1 MSKSLQETG
10 SCIAYR
16 EAGVMADRNS
26 DSLGVR
32 RAVRVIGLASTAC
45 VLVALPVAPAF
56 AQSPPPSPA
65 ADAPAETPAKAPSP
79 TFFGRAIAWFRGD
92 RADGGLN
99 EPVYEATPYTVTLTV
114 DGKDKAVT
122 KAMRSASNLLS
133 LESTPPSGAAG
144 LARRARAD
152 RDRLTATLFSLG
164 RYGGCVTITIA
175 GESLDAPDIL
185 AVIDA
190 ARRKGPV
197 PITILVEPGPEFTFG
212 TISLVDAKTGRP
224 LAGIGTP
231 EDLGILPG
239 AQARSDQVVAAERR
253 IITRL
258 RDTGHPFAAVPSR
271 DVIADHRTRQLDI
284 TYRIAPGPEA
294 TFGPVTITGTK
305 SLDPQFVRERLTFR
319 EGERFDPARI
329 ERFRRDMGRVEVIQ
343 AVQVVEGDKL
353 DANGGLPI
361 TVEVR
366 ERKLRYV
373 GVGARYSTTDG
384 AVLNAYWGHRN
395 LFGGGETLRI
405 DAEGSWFGD
414 PGPNAVPSDNNF
426 GYNLSAKFMK
436 PGIFTPAD
444 DLIAEAALLRDRTD
458 AYITQGVTAL
468 VGVRHRFNE
477 KLTTQVSL
485 DYENADTTDFSGTS
499 QQVVVGFPIW
509 TVWDSTDNPLDATKG
524 YKADFTVEPFAQ
536 LGDESAGPAMVKGT
550 FSAYHA
556 FDPRSRYVLAG
567 RVSGGIIMGADL
579 SDIPPQRRFYA
590 GGGGSVR
597 GYGYQEASPR
607 DASGTIVGGTSL
619 LEGSIEM
626 RIKVTDTIGVVPFV
640 DAGAA
645 FADSTPDVFSPDM
658 KYSAGLGL
666 RYYTAVGPVRA
677 DVGIP
682 LNPSDDDSRF
692 GLYLS
697 LGQAF

>member
-1 MSKSLQETG
+1 
-10 SCIAYR
+10 
-16 EAGVMADRNS
+16 MADRRS
-26 DSLGVR
+26 DPLGFR
-32 RAVRVIGLASTAC
+32 RAVRAIGVVSTTC
-45 VLVALPVAPAF
+45 VLVASPFASVF
-56 AQSPPPSPA
+56 AQSPPPSSSPTA
-65 ADAPAETPAKAPSP
+65 ASTSASGTTDAPAAQPARRASP

-92 RADGGLN
+92 KADGGLN

-114 DGKDKAVT
+114 EGKDSAVT
-122 KAMRSASNLLS
+122 KAMKSASNLME

-152 RDRLTATLFSLG
+152 RDRLTANLFSLG
-164 RYGGCVTITIA
+164 RYGGCVNITIA
-175 GESLDAPDIL
+175 GEALDSPDML
-185 AVIDA
+185 AVIEA

-197 PITILVEPGPEFTFG
+197 PIVIDVQPGPQFTFG
-212 TISLVDAKTGRP
+212 KIALVDAATGRP
-224 LAGIGTP
+224 LTDVGSP
-231 EDLGILPG
+231 EDLGLTPG
-239 AQARSDQVVAAERR
+239 AIAKSDLVVAAESR
-253 IITRL
+253 IVTRL
-258 RDTGHPFAAVPSR
+258 RDSGHPFAAVPR
-271 DVIADHRTRQLDI
+271 RAVIADHANNELDV
-284 TYRIAPGPEA
+284 TYYVAPGPVAE
-294 TFGPVTITGTK
+294 FGPVTITGTK
-305 SLDPQFVRERLTFR
+305 SLDPEFVRERLTFAP
-319 EGERFDPARI
+319 GEKFDPARI

-343 AVQVVEGDKL
+343 SVQVIEGDKL
-353 DANGGLPI
+353 DANGQLPI
-361 TVEVR
+361 TVQVR

-373 GVGARYSTTDG
+373 GAGARYSTTDG
-384 AVLNAYWGHRN
+384 AVVNLYWGHRN

-405 DAEGSWFGD
+405 DAEGTYYGD
-414 PGPNAVPSDNNF
+414 PPSNAVPTNNPF

-458 AYITQGVTAL
+458 AYITEGVTAL
-468 VGVRHRFNE
+468 TGVRHRFNE
-477 KLTTQVSL
+477 QLTTQVAL
-485 DYENADTTDFSGTS
+485 DFESADTTDFSGTS
-499 QQVVVGFPIW
+499 HDYVVGFPVW

-524 YKADFTVEPFAQ
+524 YKADVTVEPFAE
-536 LGDESAGPAMVKGT
+536 LGQSGAGPVLLQGT

-556 FDPRSRYVLAG
+556 FDPRGRYVLAG
-567 RVSGGIIMGADL
+567 RVSAGVVAGASL
-579 SDIPPQRRFYA
+579 SDVPPQRRFYA

-607 DASGTIVGGTSL
+607 DASGTIVGGTSM
-619 LEGSIEM
+619 LEGSVEM
-626 RIKVTDTIGVVPFV
+626 RIKLTETIGIVPFV

-645 FADSTPDVFSPDM
+645 FADNTPGVYSPDM

-692 GLYLS
+692 GLYIS